1 MGSGSVNFD
10 RAVGYYDHTRYVTP
24 EAEAEITALLSGELS
39 GRGRCLEIG
48 VGSGRIALPLAL
60 AGVAMAGVDIS
71 AGMIGL
77 LVEKAGGRAP
87 FPLALADATRLP
99 FRPGTFGAA
108 IASHVLHLIPPWREA
123 IAELQR
129 VVRPGGVILVSLTG
143 GPTDSTLPD
152 VRERFTKEAGL
163 VARHAGLTSAAELDE
178 AFRAIGAA
186 SRPLPPVVERRLVR
200 LEEMIGRLER
210 GEFSFTWRLD
220 EATRHEAGERV
231 RAWARCQYGSLEDP
245 IEAEHVLS
253 WRAYHLGE

>member
-10 RAVGYYDHTRYVTP
+10 RAVGYYDHTRHVTP

-99 FRPGTFGAA
+99 SGRGPSGRP
-108 IASHVLHLIPPWREA
+108 SPPT
-123 IAELQR
+123 
-129 VVRPGGVILVSLTG
+129 S
-143 GPTDSTLPD
+143 ST
-152 VRERFTKEAGL
+152 
-163 VARHAGLTSAAELDE
+163 
-178 AFRAIGAA
+178 
-186 SRPLPPVVERRLVR
+186 
-200 LEEMIGRLER
+200 
-210 GEFSFTWRLD
+210 
-220 EATRHEAGERV
+220 
-231 RAWARCQYGSLEDP
+231 
-245 IEAEHVLS
+245 
-253 WRAYHLGE
+253 